1 MIFSHVSYSFLP
13 RQQSLEHL
21 SWLGFFKENKAAAL
35 GTNLVVGDKG
45 PRKEQNQRVF
55 AEFKKHMVV
64 AVSEETRQYLKT
76 PTFNNWNF
84 EDHEMLLLLQQ
95 MFVDLDLTTQFA
107 IKVLTF
113 WTLMRLLMRPSNN
126 GFLICSRR
134 RYRSICSRST
144 RTTTM
149 CPSTTS
155 ATRLLL
161 LRW

>member
-45 PRKEQNQRVF
+45 PRKEKNQRVF

-107 IKVLTF
+107 IKVLT
-113 WTLMRLLMRPSNN
+113 LSGLRVSYKSLYN
-126 GFLICSRR
+126 GFPICSRR